1 MSKKIKK
8 IMCNLLTFVMV
19 LAMAIPS
26 TTTKAATTG
35 IVKGS
40 NEVDVE
46 NSFSTVLTTGEK
58 ASISI
63 KNSVLTIKVDGS
75 ESIFKT
81 GNITKTTDAAV
92 ITESDG
98 LVHILTL
105 SGVYYVYDLYT
116 GVQLVAYRNSVNGR
130 YCSSRNSHA
139 YMVYGKS
146 FINNMYFYEWI
157 TSNSVSRERL
167 MTRIEFDIIIGGG
180 DPSEDEDP
188 TTKPTEAP
196 TQKPTERPTEAPTQ
210 RPTEAPTQEPTQS
223 PTERPTE
230 RPTEAPTQ
238 RPTQAP
244 TEKPT
249 EAPTQKPTQ
258 APTERPTEVPTQ
270 VPTERPTETPT
281 EKPTTKKASLKV
293 NKTTVI
299 LTSGKS
305 CQISYSAKDKN
316 KKAIKAELTG
326 GAGCFSAKITST
338 TRIKITAKS
347 VSKTTYGTF
356 TVNNGSLRTIVTV
369 IVNPKKTVDKSTLIV
384 DKDIVVVTPGS
395 SCTVNYKA
403 TNKAGKRV
411 RASKVYSGSNHISVA
426 YNNKNIKIKAAKS
439 VKDSIF
445 TTITVKAV
453 SYTKKIFVVTKP
465 VEHVTTKNGEKIIKV
480 NRYNIYNEFQARIIY
495 NKNTKVAT
503 FNGITM
509 KNVMQVGFIK
519 NSHNVAILTE
529 DGNLY
534 SLPKK
539 TGNIVLLATNV
550 KQIRSNKYGFVT
562 SAIYNTDQS
571 ISIVGQ

>member
-210 RPTEAPTQEPTQS
+210 EPTQS
-223 PTERPTE
+223 PTERPTEAPTQSPTE

-316 KKAIKAELTG
+316 KKAVKAELTG

-395 SCTVNYKA
+395 SCIVNYKA

-411 RASKVYSGSNHISVA
+411 RASKVYSGSNHVSVS
-426 YNNKNIKIKAAKS
+426 YNNKTIKIKTAKS

-445 TTITVKAV
+445 TTITVKYG

-465 VEHVTTKNGEKIIKV
+465 TEYVTTNATTSVVKI
-480 NRYNIYNEFQARIIY
+480 NRYNMYGEYQARIYFDKKDKVVRYKDIAME
-495 NKNTKVAT
+495 KAVAT
-503 FNGITM
+503 
-509 KNVMQVGFIK
+509 GFIK
-519 NSHNVAILTE
+519 KSSNVAILTE

-534 SLPKK
+534 SVPKSR
-539 TGNIVLLATNV
+539 GNIILLGTNV
-550 KQIRSNKYGFVT
+550 KNIRTDRYGFIVT
-562 SAIYNTDQS
+562 AVYNTNKS
-571 ISIVGQ
+571 VSIVGQ

>member
-116 GVQLVAYRNSVNGR
+116 GVQLIAYRNSVNGR

-157 TSNSVSRERL
+157 TSNSVSRDKL
-167 MTRIEFDIIIGGG
+167 MSRVEFDIIIAGG

-196 TQKPTERPTEAPTQ
+196 TQ
-210 RPTEAPTQEPTQS
+210 EPTQS
-223 PTERPTE
+223 PTE

-465 VEHVTTKNGEKIIKV
+465 VEHVSTKTGKKIIKV
-480 NRYNIYNEFQARIIY
+480 NRYNMYNEFQTRIILD
-495 NKNTKVAT
+495 KSTKKASY
-503 FNGITM
+503 NGITM
-509 KNVMQVGFIK
+509 ENVIQVGFIK
-519 NSHNVAILTE
+519 NSHNVAVLTA

>member
-426 YNNKNIKIKAAKS
+426 YNNKNIKIKTAKS

-465 VEHVTTKNGEKIIKV
+465 VEHVSTKTGKKIIKV
-480 NRYNIYNEFQARIIY
+480 NRYNMYNEFQTRIILD
-495 NKNTKVAT
+495 KSTKKASY
-503 FNGITM
+503 NGITM
-509 KNVMQVGFIK
+509 ENVIQVGFIK
-519 NSHNVAILTE
+519 NSHNVAVLTA

>member
-1 MSKKIKK
+1 MNRKIKK
-8 IMCNLLTFVMV
+8 IISNVLIFVMV

-26 TTTKAATTG
+26 TTTKATETG
-35 IVKGS
+35 VVKGS
-40 NEVDVE
+40 NEIDVE
-46 NSFSTVLTTGEK
+46 RAYSTVLKTGEK
-58 ASISI
+58 ISISI
-63 KNSVLTIKVDGS
+63 KNCVLTINMDGN
-75 ESIFKT
+75 ESVFKT

-92 ITESDG
+92 ITEGDG
-98 LVHILTL
+98 LIHVITL
-105 SGVYYVYDLYT
+105 AGAYYVYDCYT
-116 GVQLVAYRNSVNGR
+116 GVQILAYRNSVNGR
-130 YCSSRNSHA
+130 YCSSRNAHG
-139 YMVYGKS
+139 YIVYGKS
-146 FINNMYFYEWI
+146 LINNIFFYEWL
-157 TSNSVSRERL
+157 TANSTSREKL
-167 MTRIEFDIIIGGG
+167 MTRYEFDIIINGG

-223 PTERPTE
+223 PTE

-338 TRIKITAKS
+338 TRIKITAKA
-347 VSKTTYGTF
+347 VYKTTYGTF

-426 YNNKNIKIKAAKS
+426 YNNKNIKIKTAKS

-445 TTITVKAV
+445 TTITVKAG

-465 VEHVTTKNGEKIIKV
+465 TEYVTTNATTSVVKI
-480 NRYNIYNEFQARIIY
+480 NRYNMYGEYQARIYFDKKDKVVRYKDIAME
-495 NKNTKVAT
+495 KAVAT
-503 FNGITM
+503 
-509 KNVMQVGFIK
+509 GFIK
-519 NSHNVAILTE
+519 KSSNVAILTE

-534 SLPKK
+534 SVPKSR
-539 TGNIVLLATNV
+539 GNIILLGTNV
-550 KQIRSNKYGFVT
+550 KNIRTDRYGFIVT
-562 SAIYNTDQS
+562 AVYNTNKS
-571 ISIVGQ
+571 VSIVGQ

>member
-1 MSKKIKK
+1 MNRKIKK
-8 IMCNLLTFVMV
+8 IISNVLIFVMV

-116 GVQLVAYRNSVNGR
+116 GVQLIAYRNSVNGR

-157 TSNSVSRERL
+157 TSNSVSRDKL
-167 MTRIEFDIIIGGG
+167 MSRVEFDIIIAGG

-188 TTKPTEAP
+188 TQAP
-196 TQKPTERPTEAPTQ
+196 TQKPTEEPTEEPTQKPTQKPTEEPTEEPTQ
-210 RPTEAPTQEPTQS
+210 RPTQKPTEEPTEEPTQRPTQK
-223 PTERPTE
+223 PTEEPTQKPTETPTE
-230 RPTEAPTQ
+230 RPTEA
-238 RPTQAP
+238 
-244 TEKPT
+244 
-249 EAPTQKPTQ
+249 
-258 APTERPTEVPTQ
+258 
-270 VPTERPTETPT
+270 PT

-293 NKTTVI
+293 NKTVI
-299 LTSGKS
+299 KLRAGSSVNLGYTAKVNGKRV
-305 CQISYSAKDKN
+305 
-316 KKAIKAELTG
+316 KATLKG
-326 GAGCFSAKITST
+326 GAGCFTVKVVDNKK
-338 TRIKITAKS
+338 IKITAKT
-347 VSKTTYGTF
+347 VAETTYGTF
-356 TVNNGSLRTIVTV
+356 YVKNGSKTMEVTV
-369 IVNPKKTVDKSTLIV
+369 IVIPAKDKSELKLNVTDDIICIMPGNSYKV
-384 DKDIVVVTPGS
+384 KYTAKDR
-395 SCTVNYKA
+395 N
-403 TNKAGKRV
+403 GKRV
-411 RASKVYSGSNHISVA
+411 KASKVYTGSSHVKVSW
-426 YNNKNIKIKAAKS
+426 NKSTITLKTVKS
-439 VKDSIF
+439 ARDSIF
-445 TTITVKAV
+445 TTVTIKYG

-503 FNGITM
+503 FNGITI